1 MPCLLYSKK
10 PSQNTFFVISADNYF
25 SSIYIYL
32 SSKTS
37 LTKFCKKKNTVTI
50 IPNFKLNTRN
60 KKK

>member
-37 LTKFCKKKNTVTI
+37 LTKFCKKKKYRYN
-50 IPNFKLNTRN
+50 NSKLQI
-60 KKK
+60 KHAK